1 MNNET
6 GTKPKTQNILIPRSL
21 YRQMR
26 EAIRAGARDTR
37 RDDRVLHDETRKL
50 LQDANDAVSDFQDE
64 RGRL

>member
-1 MNNET
+1 MT
-6 GTKPKTQNILIPRSL
+6 TPKNIQIPRAL

-26 EAIRAGARDTR
+26 DAIRAGARDTR
-37 RDDRVLHDETRKL
+37 RDDRALHDETRKL